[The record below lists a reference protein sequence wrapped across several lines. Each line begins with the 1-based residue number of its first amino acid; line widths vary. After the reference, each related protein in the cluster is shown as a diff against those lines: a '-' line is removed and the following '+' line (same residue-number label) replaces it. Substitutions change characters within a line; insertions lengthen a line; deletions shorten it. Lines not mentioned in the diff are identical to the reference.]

1 MKLLLIF
8 LEYRIVVCHSFLI
21 RPMVTIARIRL
32 QAKGK
37 AHNLFVNILI
47 RLDTENLSLFQI
59 DNNVMILISPIL
71 CHMFQK
77 QMC

>member
-1 MKLLLIF
+1 
-8 LEYRIVVCHSFLI
+8 
-21 RPMVTIARIRL
+21 MVTIARIRL